1 MNTETTLKQI
11 KTSLFVLESNL
22 NNKRMSLRSI
32 QRINNYLKHLKT
44 SL

>member
-32 QRINNYLKHLKT
+32 QRINNYLKQLKT